1 MAGKTS
7 GRISKED
14 AELAKAAKEKA
25 GGPTALAKMFGVT
38 SPAASEWGRI
48 RPIPRHVK
56 RSLEEF
62 VGLRASAAV
71 EVQGTAVRS
80 LAEKIPFPRLAQD
93 VERLLD
99 ALMSRKLA
107 NLPHRYRR
115 RYEDRI
121 RELLTHLGRE
131 LEEYGRLLEVEYQAN
146 VGRKR
151 GVRYPTQS

>member
-1 MAGKTS
+1 MARKTS

-25 GGPTALAKMFGVT
+25 GGPAALAKMFGVT

-48 RPIPRHVK
+48 RPIPRHLK

-80 LAEKIPFPRLAQD
+80 LAEKLPFPRLAQD

-99 ALMSRKLA
+99 VLMSRKLA

-115 RYEDRI
+115 RYEDRV
-121 RELLTHLGRE
+121 RELLAHLGRE
-131 LEEYGRLLEVEYQAN
+131 LVEYGRLLDVEHRAN
-146 VGRKR
+146 LGRKR
-151 GVRYPTQS
+151 SVRHPPLS